1 MIYMKIAGK
10 RSLVR
15 QTCKWRLFF
24 SIHPYLRI
32 MRRLPIPGAVILV
45 MLALTLSS
53 SRLFAAEMLTW
64 EQCLREASENHP
76 DLRSASEAVRQAEAQ
91 RAIDRGGTLPSVSV
105 SGGGSRN
112 GNFSDAGGS
121 TSALASTGGTTGSL
135 GSGNSRGSWSA
146 AVSASQLLYDGGKT
160 RNTVNSRTETIKAT
174 QRAADFISA
183 TTRYNLRSAF
193 VQLLTAQQQV
203 KLASEIAE
211 IRRHSL
217 RLIGL
222 LYQSGSEN
230 SGSLSKARA
239 DVSQAE
245 FEIGQAGRGLEMSQ
259 AVLCTQLGRRTSS
272 RLTVSAPFAATE
284 SPKGMPDFDQL
295 VREHPTY
302 QQLVAQKTAS
312 RYSLEAA
319 RGAYMPKVSLT
330 TSVGNNSFGSL
341 PPDRVDWQVGV
352 NLSVPI
358 YQGGTGRATVAQARA
373 TVNKLSADEE
383 SAYFS
388 VMRTLQQAW
397 KTFRD
402 ASGNVDVQKQYL
414 DAATERSRIAEAQYS
429 AGLVSFNEWTIIEDN
444 LVTAKKSYLTA
455 RSNLLIAEAAWV
467 QAKGGTVET
476 R

>member
-1 MIYMKIAGK
+1 
-10 RSLVR
+10 
-15 QTCKWRLFF
+15 
-24 SIHPYLRI
+24 
-32 MRRLPIPGAVILV
+32 MRRLPILGAVLWALLV
-45 MLALTLSS
+45 LSLPS
-53 SRLFAAEMLTW
+53 FRLFAAETLTW

-91 RAIDRGGTLPSVSV
+91 RAIDRGGMLPSLSV
-105 SGGGSRN
+105 SGGGSRY
-112 GNFSDAGGS
+112 GNFSDAGGT
-121 TSALASTGGTTGSL
+121 TSALTNTNTATG
-135 GSGNSRGSWSA
+135 GNSRGSWSA
-146 AVSASQLLYDGGKT
+146 AVTATQLLYDGGKT
-160 RNTVNSRTETIKAT
+160 RNTVESRTETIKAT
-174 QRAADFISA
+174 QRAADLISA
-183 TTRYNLRSAF
+183 TTRYNLRNAF

-272 RLTVSAPFAATE
+272 PLTVSAPFTATE
-284 SPKGMPDFDQL
+284 SPKGMPDFDLL
-295 VREHPTY
+295 VRSHPTY
-302 QQLVAQKTAS
+302 QQLVAQKAAS
-312 RYSLEAA
+312 RYSLDAA
-319 RGAYMPKVSLT
+319 RGTYMPKVSLT

-373 TVNKLSADEE
+373 TFNKLSADEE

-388 VMRTLQQAW
+388 VMRTLQQTW
-397 KTFRD
+397 KVFRD
-402 ASGNVDVQKQYL
+402 ASDNVEVQKLYL
-414 DAATERSRIAEAQYS
+414 NAATERSRIAEAQYS
-429 AGLVSFNEWTIIEDN
+429 AGLASFNEWTIIEDN

-455 RSNLLIAEAAWV
+455 RSTLLTAEAAWV

>member
-1 MIYMKIAGK
+1 
-10 RSLVR
+10 
-15 QTCKWRLFF
+15 
-24 SIHPYLRI
+24 
-32 MRRLPIPGAVILV
+32 MRRLPIPGALL
-45 MLALTLSS
+45 LALLALGLSS
-53 SRLFAAEMLTW
+53 SRLFAGETLTW
-64 EQCLREASENHP
+64 EQCLSEATEKHP

-91 RAIDRGGTLPSVSV
+91 RGIDRGGLLPTLSVSA
-105 SGGGSRN
+105 GGSRN

-121 TSALASTGGTTGSL
+121 TSSLAGTGSTA
-135 GSGNSRGSWSA
+135 GNSSRGSWSA

-160 RNTVNSRTETIKAT
+160 RNTVDSRTESIKAT
-174 QRAADFISA
+174 RRAADVISA
-183 TTRYNLRSAF
+183 TTRYNLRNAF

-222 LYQSGSEN
+222 LYKSGTEN

-245 FEIGQAGRGLEMSQ
+245 FEIGQSGRGLEMAQ
-259 AVLCTQLGRRTSS
+259 AVLCTQLGRRTTSPVV
-272 RLTVSAPFAATE
+272 VSAPFASNE
-284 SPKGMPDFDQL
+284 SAKGMPDFDLL
-295 VREHPTY
+295 VRGHPSY

-312 RYSLEAA
+312 RYSLDATK
-319 RGAYMPKVSLT
+319 GTFMPKVSLT
-330 TSVGNNSFGSL
+330 SSVGNNSFGSL
-341 PPDRVDWQVGV
+341 PPDRLDWQVGV
-352 NLSVPI
+352 NVSVPI
-358 YQGGTGRATVAQARA
+358 YQGGTGRATVALARA
-373 TVNKLSADEE
+373 TLNKVAADEE

-388 VMRTLQQAW
+388 VMRTLHQTW
-397 KTFRD
+397 KGFRD
-402 ASGNVDVQKQYL
+402 ASDNVDVQKQYL

-455 RSNLLIAEAAWV
+455 RSTLLTAEAAWV